1 MKIKDAILERIY
13 EVRDRIAYAIQGGDW
28 ATLGRNIALVIAVV
42 IAAAALGVG
51 ILALI
56 WKIFGPLLVKIFTGF
71 WILLILSLS
80 LKDALSARQKKREPV
95 TLDEWADSIYY
106 YVLDALF
113 LTLRAVSEYSNI
125 VTPSRASA
133 IELTDEPYTIEDGY
147 VVFNFFG
154 KICGPIDPVELK
166 KDLQRTLQQL
176 HRSHELNGISRD
188 LVEINGS
195 YYCPLQILGTPQDFG
210 DYVQI
215 SVVFATEK
223 TVKLTRARKLLNL
236 DHALRARRKQG
247 ETHDDDPIFR

>member
-1 MKIKDAILERIY
+1 MKITDAILERIY
-13 EVRDRIAYAIQGGDW
+13 EVRDRIAYAIQNSDW
-28 ATLGRNIALVIAVV
+28 ATLGWNVALVLAVV
-42 IAAAALGVG
+42 LAAVALGAG
-51 ILALI
+51 ILALV
-56 WKIFGPLLVKIFTGF
+56 WKIFGPLLTKIFTRF
-71 WILLILSLS
+71 LVLLILGLS
-80 LKDALSARQKKREPV
+80 LKDALPARQKIGEPA
-95 TLDEWADSIYY
+95 TLDEWADNIYD

-154 KICGPIDPVELK
+154 KICGPIDPAELK

-176 HRSHELNGISRD
+176 HRAHELNGISRD

-195 YYCPLQILGTPQDFG
+195 YYCPLQILGAQDLS
-210 DYVQI
+210 DHVQI

-236 DHALRARRKQG
+236 DHALQTRRKQD
-247 ETHDDDPIFR
+247 ETHDNDPMFR